1 MKIIH
6 TADWHLG
13 NTFHGHDRHDE
24 QAYFLDHLVD
34 LLKDEQPDALLIA
47 GDVFDTSN
55 PSAAAEKLFFDFLSH
70 ATAEVDGLQIVVV
83 AGNHDS
89 AARLEA
95 PSAMLST
102 HRVFVRGTVQR
113 LPSGEVN
120 YTRHLIPLRQRSN
133 DRVGA
138 LCLAVPFLR
147 ACDYPAGLA
156 PAEGVTHFFRHLREA
171 ATEHRYT
178 GVPLVAVAHFYAAGA
193 DICTDEHS
201 ERLVVGGQECVDVV
215 RLPRGIAYT
224 ALGHIHKA
232 QRVAGRDDVRYA
244 GSVLPL
250 SFSERTYRHGVV
262 RVEIDDM
269 GHVTTESIGLPL
281 LRPLLS
287 LPANGVSSADE
298 MFRAIARL
306 PKQQEGDLGAG
317 WPYLEMKILETQPE
331 PTLVSRLLDAL
342 AEAMLAE
349 NHTHS
354 VPRADD
360 DWRSFL
366 IGNAR
371 SFRQALLA
379 YRDGARIHA
388 GTRPGA
394 PQMETADAQLR
405 FLCEA
410 GFSAGDAVNALMTI
424 SYFTVGAV
432 LEEQAG
438 DSDAGERGGTV
449 EQAPLSPLLRAAID
463 AFDEAGPDAA
473 FEQGLAVIVDGLAKR
488 RLVVRNVE
496 GPRKGDD

>member
-120 YTRHLIPLRQRSN
+120 YTRNLIPLRQRSN

-171 ATEHRYT
+171 ATEHRYA

-201 ERLVVGGQECVDVV
+201 ERLVVGGQECVDVA
-215 RLPRGIAYT
+215 RLPRGVAYT

-262 RVEIDDM
+262 RVEIDGM

-342 AEAMLAE
+342 ADRAV
-349 NHTHS
+349 HFCRVVRS
-354 VPRADD
+354 VPA
-360 DWRSFL
+360 
-366 IGNAR
+366 AR
-371 SFRQALLA
+371 
-379 YRDGARIHA
+379 DNE
-388 GTRPGA
+388 P
-394 PQMETADAQLR
+394 
-405 FLCEA
+405 
-410 GFSAGDAVNALMTI
+410 SAITTTDEL
-424 SYFTVGAV
+424 
-432 LEEQAG
+432 
-438 DSDAGERGGTV
+438 
-449 EQAPLSPLLRAAID
+449 AAIQP
-463 AFDEAGPDAA
+463 AELARRIFAERYHSPMPHELETLFLEAEAA
-473 FEQGLAVIVDGLAKR
+473 CKATE
-488 RLVVRNVE
+488 
-496 GPRKGDD
+496 

>member
-70 ATAEVDGLQIVVV
+70 ATAEVDGLQIVV
-83 AGNHDS
+83 
-89 AARLEA
+89 
-95 PSAMLST
+95 
-102 HRVFVRGTVQR
+102 RGTVQR

-171 ATEHRYT
+171 ATEHRYA

-201 ERLVVGGQECVDVV
+201 ERLVVGGQECVDVA
-215 RLPRGIAYT
+215 RLPRGVAYT

-342 AEAMLAE
+342 ADRAV
-349 NHTHS
+349 HFCRVVRS
-354 VPRADD
+354 VPA
-360 DWRSFL
+360 
-366 IGNAR
+366 AR
-371 SFRQALLA
+371 
-379 YRDGARIHA
+379 DNE
-388 GTRPGA
+388 P
-394 PQMETADAQLR
+394 
-405 FLCEA
+405 
-410 GFSAGDAVNALMTI
+410 SAITTTDEL
-424 SYFTVGAV
+424 
-432 LEEQAG
+432 
-438 DSDAGERGGTV
+438 
-449 EQAPLSPLLRAAID
+449 AAIQP
-463 AFDEAGPDAA
+463 AELARRIFAERYHSPMPHELETLFLEAEAA
-473 FEQGLAVIVDGLAKR
+473 CKATE
-488 RLVVRNVE
+488 
-496 GPRKGDD
+496 

>member
-120 YTRHLIPLRQRSN
+120 YARHLIPLRQRSN

-171 ATEHRYT
+171 GIGSLSEIFDGDPPHRPD
-178 GVPLVAVAHFYAAGA
+178 GCIAQAWSVA
-193 DICTDEHS
+193 
-201 ERLVVGGQECVDVV
+201 EC
-215 RLPRGIAYT
+215 
-224 ALGHIHKA
+224 
-232 QRVAGRDDVRYA
+232 Q
-244 GSVLPL
+244 
-250 SFSERTYRHGVV
+250 
-262 RVEIDDM
+262 
-269 GHVTTESIGLPL
+269 
-281 LRPLLS
+281 
-287 LPANGVSSADE
+287 
-298 MFRAIARL
+298 
-306 PKQQEGDLGAG
+306 
-317 WPYLEMKILETQPE
+317 
-331 PTLVSRLLDAL
+331 RLLV
-342 AEAMLAE
+342 MLQQTAPE
-349 NHTHS
+349 CY
-354 VPRADD
+354 
-360 DWRSFL
+360 
-366 IGNAR
+366 AR
-371 SFRQALLA
+371 WEREL
-379 YRDGARIHA
+379 
-388 GTRPGA
+388 
-394 PQMETADAQLR
+394 PQ
-405 FLCEA
+405 
-410 GFSAGDAVNALMTI
+410 
-424 SYFTVGAV
+424 
-432 LEEQAG
+432 
-438 DSDAGERGGTV
+438 GE
-449 EQAPLSPLLRAAID
+449 
-463 AFDEAGPDAA
+463 
-473 FEQGLAVIVDGLAKR
+473 
-488 RLVVRNVE
+488 
-496 GPRKGDD
+496 